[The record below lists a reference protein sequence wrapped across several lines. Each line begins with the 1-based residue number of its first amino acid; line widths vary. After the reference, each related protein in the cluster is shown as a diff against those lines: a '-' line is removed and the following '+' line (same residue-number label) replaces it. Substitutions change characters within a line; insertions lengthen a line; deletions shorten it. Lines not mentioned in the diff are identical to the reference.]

1 MTLLASA
8 RFCAS
13 PNPPLFAIRA
23 SVDDRGHTSFSRTL
37 RLFVYLA
44 PLLIEMP
51 TSGSTGEG
59 PEPASKVAVTERAWL
74 IVTVQ
79 LPVPEQPSP
88 LQPAKV
94 DSEAGDAVSVTD
106 VPSANEAEQ
115 LEPQSIAAGEEVTE
129 PDPVPD
135 FVTVRAYA
143 NGLRAGH
150 CGPTVPSKPICAE
163 YLRDSDPIVVKLPP
177 A

>member
-1 MTLLASA
+1 M
-8 RFCAS
+8 
-13 PNPPLFAIRA
+13 
-23 SVDDRGHTSFSRTL
+23 
-37 RLFVYLA
+37 
-44 PLLIEMP
+44 
-51 TSGSTGEG
+51 
-59 PEPASKVAVTERAWL
+59 AVTERAWL

-94 DSEAGDAVSVTD
+94 DSEAGDAVSVTE

-115 LEPQSIAAGEEVTE
+115 LEPQSIAAGEEVTVPE
-129 PDPVPD
+129 PAPD
-135 FVTVRAYA
+135 LVTVRANGPPSGT

-150 CGPTVPSKPICAE
+150 CGPTAPSKPICAE
-163 YLRDSDPIVVKLPP
+163 YLRGSDPIVVKLPP